1 MELKMTHIDFAILNT
16 HVTVIYLRFMEKHQF
31 LCGKTEKF

>member
-1 MELKMTHIDFAILNT
+1 MTQIDFAILNT
-16 HVTVIYLRFMEKHQF
+16 NSNSNSYIAQVYQKHRF